1 MVKKNKYLSE
11 IGHLN
16 DEYVSL
22 YIDAHLLNKVK
33 ELPYEILKHVEDC
46 NICKQNIIDGYD
58 ILKTIKEINVDE
70 HLYFKDKEMKSS
82 ESKKRNFAVLYR
94 IAASIVFIISIGII
108 GFNILNRLETS
119 DKISKNLERKFTERD
134 SVDENIIIS
143 KLQEDAIM
151 ETGKIKDENQLE
163 KEKPTKKIELNNLI
177 AENKLEGDE
186 FQVSPIM
193 ISMLGANTRA
203 DFFELKYPKD
213 SIIFE
218 NQQQINFA
226 WDSDIS
232 EEIKIKIF
240 NYKDDLVFESKIL
253 ESNELNLIKTLL
265 PGAYIWK
272 IEGNDAI
279 YHLGLFFVKRNDRT
293 PNN

>member
-82 ESKKRNFAVLYR
+82 ESKKRNLVVLYK

-119 DKISKNLERKFTERD
+119 DKISENLERKFTERD
-134 SVDENIIIS
+134 SVDENIIIPE
-143 KLQEDAIM
+143 LQEDAIM

-163 KEKPTKKIELNNLI
+163 KEKPAKKIELNNLI

-186 FQVSPIM
+186 FQVSRIM
-193 ISMLGANTRA
+193 ISMLGINTRA

-253 ESNELNLIKTLL
+253 ESNELNLTKTLL